1 MRAEKFSISL
11 PPETVAFIESY
22 RLEHAFRSRSQV
34 VEYALR
40 LLREQS
46 LDAAY
51 REANSEADPAWNI
64 TNGEGLA
71 DETW

>member
-1 MRAEKFSISL
+1 MHAEKLSISL

-22 RLEHAFRSRSQV
+22 RLENAIRSRSQV

-51 REANSEADPAWNI
+51 REASSETDPAWDI